1 MGEICMMVTKKRLSD
16 VVRQETERL
25 LRELARK
32 RAVGRPKETDAHK
45 RKVRD
50 DYERRVSDRKAR
62 ERGTKSLQNTLDT
75 INKPWKQAARGILE
89 TDGELSL
96 LLNEFDPNLA
106 SDEELEQ
113 ARMMQVANL
122 SPLDRCDRI
131 LGELDELVIDE
142 DIGASPVNQSVNVSL
157 DDEERQDA
165 LYDKAKGVQ
174 QCQLKLKQLK
184 QDLLSKVKDKCP
196 FSFDDYVRITRIAQ
210 AAEKLKKPFGDS

>member
-1 MGEICMMVTKKRLSD
+1 MIVTKKRLSD
-16 VVRQETERL
+16 IVRQETDKL

-32 RAVGRPKETDAHK
+32 RAVGRPKETDGHK

-50 DYERRVSDRKAR
+50 DYERRVSDRKAK
-62 ERGTKSLQNTLDT
+62 ERGTKSLKNTLDT
-75 INKPWKQAARGILE
+75 INKPWQQVARGILE
-89 TDGELSL
+89 TDDDQRGL
-96 LLNEFDPNLA
+96 LLDEFDPSLA
-106 SDEELEQ
+106 SDEELDK

-131 LGELDELVIDE
+131 LGELEDLVIDE
-142 DIGASPVNQSVNVSL
+142 DQGDPVAAEPVTVSL
-157 DDEERQDA
+157 DDEERHDA

-184 QDLLSKVKDKCP
+184 QDLLSKMKAKCP

-210 AAEKLKKPFGDS
+210 AAEKLKKPFSND